1 MKLREIL
8 HSAKNF
14 IVPKFLFEF
23 KALKMEQKNNK
34 LIQTYGYVYF
44 MYLFLYSGLEF
55 TLCFLTHIR
64 FQYDSIQQGKL
75 YFFSGI
81 IMIIIQGK
89 LFYIINLLCIRQKR
103 VFFLNFLK
111 YFFKVVLFGEYH

>member
-34 LIQTYGYVYF
+34 LLQTYGYVYF

-89 LFYIINLLCIRQKR
+89 LFYIIN
-103 VFFLNFLK
+103 
-111 YFFKVVLFGEYH
+111 